1 MANFFWQYVAKT
13 PFYGAQTTIY
23 CCLAE
28 NLQSGKYYDNC
39 KEEKLLPKAL
49 LVEDQEKLWDLSE
62 RLVNQSN
69 KNHNIKKLELLTTY
83 KFTVV
88 MLLNNFIK

>member
-1 MANFFWQYVAKT
+1 MEVANFFWQYVAKT

-39 KEEKLLPKAL
+39 KEEKLVSKAL

-69 KNHNIKKLELLTTY
+69 KNGLQLQQSTADE
-83 KFTVV
+83 
-88 MLLNNFIK
+88 NNLRLSLGR